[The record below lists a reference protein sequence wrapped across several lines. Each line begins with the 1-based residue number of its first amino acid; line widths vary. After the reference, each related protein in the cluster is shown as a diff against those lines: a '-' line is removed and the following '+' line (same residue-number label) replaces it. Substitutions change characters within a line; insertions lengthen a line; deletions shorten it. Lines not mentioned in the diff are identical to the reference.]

1 MCFFFLCTIYFS
13 FRFTFCVYNKMQSNT
28 NQLLFLSFYVAVK
41 DAKEGCFAQVNPT
54 DCESNHY
61 NPNITIAIAK
71 QRNSLIHTDM
81 QSCSL
86 QLLSTRHLSHNHV
99 VSSGVPCCYCKSAHA
114 CQELYCL
121 QTYPANMRSLIY
133 LPLNL
138 RYGGCTVSW
147 LHVPNKHLTAPLT
160 SSESLHQ
167 LKKTEPSSKKMFI
180 SLPHEDCHSD
190 QVAIK
195 TELWQSLTR
204 TKVVPECN
212 M

>member
-1 MCFFFLCTIYFS
+1 
-13 FRFTFCVYNKMQSNT
+13 MQN
-28 NQLLFLSFYVAVK
+28 
-41 DAKEGCFAQVNPT
+41 EGCLAQVNPT

-61 NPNITIAIAK
+61 NLHTTIVIAK
-71 QRNSLIHTDM
+71 QRNSLIYTDT

-86 QLLSTRHLSHNHV
+86 QLLSTRILSHNRV
-99 VSSGVPCCYCKSAHA
+99 VSSGVLCCYRKSAHA
-114 CQELYCL
+114 CQQLYRL
-121 QTYPANMRSLIY
+121 QTYPANVRSLIY

-147 LHVPNKHLTAPLT
+147 LHVPNKHLTAPLP

-167 LKKTEPSSKKMFI
+167 MNKTEPSSKKMFI
-180 SLPHEDCHSD
+180 GLLREDCHSN

-204 TKVVPECN
+204 MKVITEF
-212 M
+212 